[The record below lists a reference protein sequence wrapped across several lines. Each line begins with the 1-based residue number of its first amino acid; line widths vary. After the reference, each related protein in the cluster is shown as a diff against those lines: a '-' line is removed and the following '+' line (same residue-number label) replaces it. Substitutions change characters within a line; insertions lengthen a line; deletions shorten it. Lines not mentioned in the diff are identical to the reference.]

1 MPKITYNA
9 LTDTSIRN
17 SKSRQ
22 KQYKI
27 FDGQGL
33 FVLIHPNG
41 SKYFRYRYKF
51 EGKEKVMALGVY
63 PETTLKE
70 AREKRLEAQ
79 RLVKDG
85 LDPVR
90 FRLEIR
96 AKREKEEKEKFLKTQ
111 NTFEHV
117 SKDWLAREKKRITY
131 KHAKDARRSLEMHVY
146 PKIGNQPIDDISTKE
161 IKSVLSVIQDSG
173 KLETAHRVHQRI
185 RYVFQFA
192 VMNDLT
198 ERNPA
203 ADLYGYLEPVKKKSM
218 KALPLKELPEYL
230 HRLDEADN
238 LHLVTRVGLKLI
250 IMLFVRTNELIE
262 AKWEEFDFKQALWRI
277 PEERM
282 KMRVEH
288 LVPLPKQA
296 LKILDE
302 LEPITGSSKYVL
314 PGDRNPNQPMSN
326 NTLLYGG
333 IYRMGYR
340 SRATIHGFRS
350 MASTIL
356 NESGKWTPDAIER
369 QLAHSEKDQ
378 IRATYNRANYLEERR
393 RMMQWYADYLDQI
406 RNHYV

>member
-146 PKIGNQPIDDISTKE
+146 PKIGNQPIDNISTKE

-185 RYVFQFA
+185 RSVFQFA

-203 ADLYGYLEPVKKKSM
+203 ADPVS
-218 KALPLKELPEYL
+218 YT
-230 HRLDEADN
+230 
-238 LHLVTRVGLKLI
+238 HL
-250 IMLFVRTNELIE
+250 
-262 AKWEEFDFKQALWRI
+262 
-277 PEERM
+277 
-282 KMRVEH
+282 
-288 LVPLPKQA
+288 
-296 LKILDE
+296 
-302 LEPITGSSKYVL
+302 
-314 PGDRNPNQPMSN
+314 
-326 NTLLYGG
+326 
-333 IYRMGYR
+333 
-340 SRATIHGFRS
+340 RAHET
-350 MASTIL
+350 
-356 NESGKWTPDAIER
+356 
-369 QLAHSEKDQ
+369 
-378 IRATYNRANYLEERR
+378 
-393 RMMQWYADYLDQI
+393 
-406 RNHYV
+406 

>member
-131 KHAKDARRSLEMHVY
+131 KHAKDARRSLEMHV
-146 PKIGNQPIDDISTKE
+146 
-161 IKSVLSVIQDSG
+161 
-173 KLETAHRVHQRI
+173 
-185 RYVFQFA
+185 
-192 VMNDLT
+192 
-198 ERNPA
+198 
-203 ADLYGYLEPVKKKSM
+203 
-218 KALPLKELPEYL
+218 
-230 HRLDEADN
+230 
-238 LHLVTRVGLKLI
+238 
-250 IMLFVRTNELIE
+250 
-262 AKWEEFDFKQALWRI
+262 
-277 PEERM
+277 
-282 KMRVEH
+282 
-288 LVPLPKQA
+288 
-296 LKILDE
+296 
-302 LEPITGSSKYVL
+302 
-314 PGDRNPNQPMSN
+314 
-326 NTLLYGG
+326 
-333 IYRMGYR
+333 
-340 SRATIHGFRS
+340 
-350 MASTIL
+350 
-356 NESGKWTPDAIER
+356 
-369 QLAHSEKDQ
+369 
-378 IRATYNRANYLEERR
+378 
-393 RMMQWYADYLDQI
+393 
-406 RNHYV
+406 